1 VREPNPPRPWSRG
14 VLFMFRGRGCGG
26 VGRRGCED
34 SRRKCGGDSWW
45 RQDAP
50 TLGNKATIDSPR
62 CWSLIEAASCES
74 DLLHEEDL
82 KLAKRVVTKDR
93 GAAEVFFDN
102 YFARLYRF
110 VALRV
115 DQPEA
120 CEDVVQEAM
129 IKAIRNLHS
138 YRGEAALFTWL
149 CQIGRNEISNYFQK
163 FGRKEAQ
170 LVSLDDDPHIRAA
183 LESLDFGE
191 MDTDEK
197 LALEQVVQLTLD
209 YLPEKYSRALEW
221 KYLEGLTVEE
231 IADRIGSGVVAAQSL
246 LARARSAFRR
256 GFAEVRKEQGA
267 MG

>member
-1 VREPNPPRPWSRG
+1 
-14 VLFMFRGRGCGG
+14 MH
-26 VGRRGCED
+26 D
-34 SRRKCGGDSWW
+34 
-45 RQDAP
+45 
-50 TLGNKATIDSPR
+50 
-62 CWSLIEAASCES
+62 
-74 DLLHEEDL
+74 EDL
-82 KLAKRVVTKDR
+82 KLARRVAAKDR
-93 GAAEVFFDN
+93 AAAAVFFDN

-115 DQPEA
+115 DQPAA

-129 IKAIRNLHS
+129 IKAIRNLGS

-149 CQIGRNEISNYFQK
+149 CQIGRNEISNYYQR
-163 FGRKEAQ
+163 FGKKEAQ
-170 LVSLDDDPHIRAA
+170 LVSLDDDPNVRAA

-191 MDTDEK
+191 MDSGER

-209 YLPEKYSRALEW
+209 YLPEKYSKALEW

-231 IADRIGSGVVAAQSL
+231 IAERIGSGVVAAQSL

-256 GFAEVRKEQGA
+256 GFADVRKEQEA